1 MEPIF
6 TLRQLI
12 QSVGQFVLVVV
23 TNLMVFKG
31 FSEITWDGMFQP
43 IMQGLVVALGILG
56 FTRIGPAPDNVTVK
70 VEKVVEK
77 K

>member
-1 MEPIF
+1 VEPIF

-12 QSVGQFVLVVV
+12 QSLGQFALVVI

-31 FSEITWDGMFQP
+31 FSEITWDGLFQP

-56 FTRIGPAPDNVTVK
+56 FTRVGPAPDNVSIK

>member
-6 TLRQLI
+6 NLRQLI
-12 QSVGQFVLVVV
+12 QSIGQFVLVVV

-31 FSEITWDGMFQP
+31 FSEITWDGLFQP

-56 FTRIGPAPDNVTVK
+56 FSRVGPAPNNVDITV
-70 VEKVVEK
+70 ERVVEK